1 MQGSI
6 NYHRRRPG
14 WTKEESGLIFEEVS
28 PDELDALLRV
38 SDEKDAEEFVRSH
51 APMRDRAL
59 YLIFTEFDDLP
70 DERRS
75 EIVAEVLDTVELM
88 RAAVILA
95 EYAPEADSG
104 RKCPDGLVVCHEDW
118 SELAVQ
124 SLHLP
129 PEGFYTAHYTYSPR
143 SAVGASF
150 GEQVDEDS
158 YRVSTRMYGEVP
170 VVTTPQEAV
179 IVVVDRILTEG
190 VSGVKVIVSGGRI
203 AFSVDSYASFLW
215 MTLARKLTDNEMR
228 TCRACGRPF
237 VANMGNKHERG
248 HNPKEVCDDACRAL
262 RHKAR
267 KAVKLMAAGDEIAQ
281 AAKAAHVSV
290 KKLERF
296 IDLNREEVENAMH
309 DDASVDREA

>member
-1 MQGSI
+1 MKDTV
-6 NYHRRRPG
+6 NYHRRKTG
-14 WTKEESGLIFEEVS
+14 WAKEESGLIFEEVS
-28 PDELDALLRV
+28 PDELDELLRV

-51 APMRDRAL
+51 APMRDRAK
-59 YLIFTEFDDLP
+59 YLFSEFDDLP
-70 DERRS
+70 DDRRA

-88 RAAVILA
+88 RAAVALA
-95 EYAPEADSG
+95 EHAPEAENGGS
-104 RKCPDGLVVCHEDW
+104 RPDGLAVYHEDW

-179 IVVVDRILTEG
+179 TVVVDRILTEG
-190 VSGVKVIVSGGRI
+190 VSGVKIIFSGGRI
-203 AFSVDSYASFLW
+203 AFSVNSYASFLW
-215 MTLARKLTDNEMR
+215 MTLAFKLTDNEMR

-262 RHKAR
+262 RCKAR
-267 KAVKLMAAGDEIAQ
+267 KAVKLMAAGDETAQ
-281 AAKAAHVSV
+281 AAKAAGLSV

-296 IDLNREEVENAMH
+296 IDLNAAEVETIMRAG
-309 DDASVDREA
+309 ARAGEGA